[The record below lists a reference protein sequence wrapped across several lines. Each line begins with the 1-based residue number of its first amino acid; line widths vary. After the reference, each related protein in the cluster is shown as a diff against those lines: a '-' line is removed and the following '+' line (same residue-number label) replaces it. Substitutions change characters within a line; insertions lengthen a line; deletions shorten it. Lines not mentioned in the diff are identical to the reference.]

1 MDGRLVDVAEPS
13 PVGPPLG
20 VADVV
25 TGHPGLSAYFTLC
38 HGSID
43 RLSRVHYTCGAYGT
57 KPIRIGSTMK
67 QYTRIN
73 EPMTATG
80 ARPTRTDT
88 KDRVDGAGLVAMF
101 TAAAAALQRNIEPIN
116 ALNVFPVPDGDTGTN
131 MYLTMQSGI
140 ENLKKLADPTV
151 SDVASA
157 FYSGTFLGA
166 RGNSGVI
173 LSQFFKGLSEGL
185 DGRTD
190 CGGDDLARACDLARE
205 HAYKSVG
212 NPVEGTMLTVIASV
226 ADATR
231 EAAGA
236 GHDIET
242 TLRGASDRAAE
253 TVVRTTE
260 MLPVLRE
267 AGVVDAGGQGLAV
280 IIEGMRRSAAGED
293 VTEAAFDI
301 QVPDVA
307 PSASARVSDDFF
319 EAHAEDEYGYCTQFV
334 VEAEGLDVDDLRV
347 VMNDIAGSTVVIGD
361 GSMAMVHGHAE
372 DPGKLIS
379 TGISIGAL
387 SKVKIENMD
396 AQRAEFA
403 AQRHSEEAEPE
414 LPGGVAVVAVAWGP
428 GIENVLRSVGATHL
442 VTGGNTM
449 NPSVRDLLE
458 TIDRTSADTV
468 YVLPN
473 NKNIVPAAKQA
484 AEQSS
489 KDVHVIETVS
499 IPQGIAALI
508 DFNPEAEAEENVE
521 GMEGARQGVKSGEIT
536 RAARDATIEGV
547 DVREGQF
554 LALLDGKPRTAGDDL
569 NPVLVD
575 LIGRAEV
582 PPEGLV
588 TLYWGDM
595 LSSDDAASASQS
607 LKAVYDGLQ
616 VDVHHGG
623 QPHYEFIVSI
633 E

>member
-1 MDGRLVDVAEPS
+1 
-13 PVGPPLG
+13 
-20 VADVV
+20 
-25 TGHPGLSAYFTLC
+25 
-38 HGSID
+38 
-43 RLSRVHYTCGAYGT
+43 
-57 KPIRIGSTMK
+57 
-67 QYTRIN
+67 
-73 EPMTATG
+73 MTATG
-80 ARPTRTDT
+80 SRPTTT
-88 KDRVDGAGLVAMF
+88 GIQDRLDGADLVAMF

-140 ENLKKLADPTV
+140 DDLEGLTAPTV

-173 LSQFFKGLSEGL
+173 LSQFFKGFSEGL
-185 DGRTD
+185 EGRDD
-190 CGGDDLARACDLARE
+190 CGDNDLARACDLARE
-205 HAYKSVG
+205 HAYKSVA

-226 ADATR
+226 AEATR
-231 EAAGA
+231 EAGGE
-236 GHDIET
+236 GHDIAT
-242 TLRGASDRAAE
+242 VLRIASDRAAE
-253 TVVRTTE
+253 TVAKTTE
-260 MLPVLRE
+260 MLPVLQE

-280 IIEGMRRSAAGED
+280 IIEGMRLSAGGED
-293 VTEAAFDI
+293 VAGADFDI

-334 VEAEGLDVDDLRV
+334 VEAEGLDIDDLRV

-361 GSMAMVHGHAE
+361 GSRAMVHGHAE
-372 DPGKLIS
+372 DPGRLIS
-379 TGISIGAL
+379 MGISIGAL

-396 AQRAEFA
+396 AQHTEFASDRRAE
-403 AQRHSEEAEPE
+403 EPEPE
-414 LPGGVAVVAVAWGP
+414 LPGGVAVVAVAWGE
-428 GIENVLRSVGATHL
+428 GIEEVFRTEGATHL

-458 TIDRTSADTV
+458 TIDRTGADTV

-484 AEQSS
+484 AEQS
-489 KDVHVIETVS
+489 KKNVFVAGTVS
-499 IPQGIAALI
+499 IPQGIAALLG
-508 DFNPEAEAEENVE
+508 FGPEDEPDRNVLNMEA
-521 GMEGARQGVKSGEIT
+521 ARNAVVSGEIT

-547 DVREGQF
+547 EVREGQF
-554 LALLDGKPRTAGDDL
+554 LALLDGKPRAAGDEL

-575 LIGRAEV
+575 LVSHADLQPG
-582 PPEGLV
+582 GLV
-588 TLYWGDM
+588 TLYWGEM
-595 LSSDDAASASQS
+595 LSSADAESASQA
-607 LKAVYDGLQ
+607 LKAVYDGLE

-623 QPHYEFIVSI
+623 QPHYEFIISI